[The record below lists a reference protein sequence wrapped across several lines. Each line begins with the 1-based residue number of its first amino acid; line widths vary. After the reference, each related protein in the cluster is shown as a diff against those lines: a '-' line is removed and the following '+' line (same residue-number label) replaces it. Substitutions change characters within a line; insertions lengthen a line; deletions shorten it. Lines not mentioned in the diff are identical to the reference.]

1 MRYAGKGSAMAWQRL
16 LCVGFCAVAL
26 SSAGYGAQGGENSPP
41 ALAAKPAPAQKHVA
55 KSKMAKPHQPVK
67 SKTTAAKAKSRAVAS
82 AKLAKLAHSRERKP
96 GQVGYASWYG
106 GERNS
111 MSMASGGRF
120 NKNDLTAAHRTLPL
134 DSRAR
139 VTNMANGRSVTVRIT
154 DRGPS
159 RQGRIIDLSQS
170 AAEELGM
177 RNTGVARVHVEPF
190 VPPNL
195 P

>member
-1 MRYAGKGSAMAWQRL
+1 MAWQRL

-26 SSAGYGAQGGENSPP
+26 TSAAYGARGEEISPSAVDSKP
-41 ALAAKPAPAQKHVA
+41 VLANKHLV
-55 KSKMAKPHQPVK
+55 KSKMVKAIHPIK
-67 SKTTAAKAKSRAVAS
+67 SKVAAGKAKARSVTSVKP
-82 AKLAKLAHSRERKP
+82 AKLGPHRERKP

-106 GERNS
+106 GERNGQS
-111 MSMASGGRF
+111 TASGGRF
-120 NKNDLTAAHRTLPL
+120 NMYELTAAHRTLPL

-177 RNTGVARVHVEPF
+177 RNSGVARVHVEPF
-190 VPPNL
+190 VPSNL

>member
-1 MRYAGKGSAMAWQRL
+1 MAWQRL
-16 LCVGFCAVAL
+16 LCVSFCAVAL
-26 SSAGYGAQGGENSPP
+26 TSAAYGAQGEEISPP
-41 ALAAKPAPAQKHVA
+41 AVDSKPVLAKKHLVKGKTLKVVHSI
-55 KSKMAKPHQPVK
+55 KSKVA
-67 SKTTAAKAKSRAVAS
+67 TGNAKSRSVAS
-82 AKLAKLAHSRERKP
+82 AKPAKLGPHRERKP

-106 GERNS
+106 GERNGQS
-111 MSMASGGRF
+111 TASGGRF
-120 NKNDLTAAHRTLPL
+120 DMYDLTAAHRTLPL

-159 RQGRIIDLSQS
+159 RHGRIIDLSQS

-177 RNTGVARVHVEPF
+177 RNSGVARVHVEPF
-190 VPPNL
+190 VPSNL

>member
-1 MRYAGKGSAMAWQRL
+1 MAWQRL

-26 SSAGYGAQGGENSPP
+26 PSIVYGASTAYGAPTVDTAPPP
-41 ALAAKPAPAQKHVA
+41 AESGPVLAKKPVLTPHRV
-55 KSKMAKPHQPVK
+55 KPKV
-67 SKTTAAKAKSRAVAS
+67 TTAKAQSGKATKPVNPR
-82 AKLAKLAHSRERKP
+82 RPRDRKV

-106 GERNS
+106 GERHGK
-111 MSMASGGRF
+111 SMASGGPF
-120 NKNDLTAAHRTLPL
+120 DKNELTAAHRTLPM
-134 DSRAR
+134 DSKAR

-177 RNTGVARVHVEPF
+177 RNSGVARVHVEP
-190 VPPNL
+190 VIAGNMPGNMQ
-195 P
+195 